1 MDSQSKAIDTWL
13 PLFRGFYN
21 TIWDGDAE
29 LTEYCNEYNVDSDDV
44 EVDWHRFRRDVA
56 TTLVKEMEQDL
67 IGMGLIESMA
77 FQKIISPRY
86 YNYDNDS
93 IDVSIVPNVD
103 AISKYIVSNINEFDA
118 YVKKRYTSYDGF
130 TSFRFNSALEW
141 ANDTIYF
148 TMLDKDGHTLGCL
161 LDFILTNEGVE
172 DDEYLSRVNMN
183 MYFDEYCEVNYT
195 ELQSISNNEARVK
208 IIRDNIDDIDLEH
221 GYLKVLSDEARAKS
235 ILLGSDFIEEL
246 VEIAYSELVDALPFN
261 KVSKDLEPINHG
273 RNN

>member
-1 MDSQSKAIDTWL
+1 MDNKSKAIDTWL

-56 TTLVKEMEQDL
+56 TTLVSEMEQDL
-67 IGMGLIESMA
+67 IGMGFIESMV

-130 TSFRFNSALEW
+130 TSFRFNSAVEW
-141 ANDTIYF
+141 ANDTIDF

-161 LDFILTNEGVE
+161 LDFILTNEDVE